1 MKTTAASCRVSS
13 VASAVLLIGVACG
26 SSRDSDSVSP
36 PTVPKPTLVIAKT
49 ETIAVPQRFHVND
62 IEDYVGTTL
71 ASRHVVGASLVM
83 IREGVVVSNRSFGFA
98 SLSSGAKVTDS
109 TSFAI
114 GSLTKQFTCA
124 LALQLASEKKLYFS
138 DRVSKYF
145 PTLTQSGEINIDDL
159 VSHRSGYT
167 DYYPL
172 DYVDRRMQTAVST
185 DEILSRYAST
195 RLDFSPGT
203 HFSYSNTGYVLLG
216 RIIEK
221 AARMPFAELLKTRI
235 LRKLEMQNA
244 HFPPSKGTGGLAT
257 GYQSILLGT
266 PEPSPPEAADWL
278 YSAGGL
284 WASAAD
290 LTRWNLAL
298 LQGKL
303 LDADSFR
310 QLMTPRL
317 LKNGRSTGYSCGFGV
332 ENMSGETA
340 LVHFGSVSGFVT
352 VNALIPRTRSA
363 VILLTNADYAD
374 IIDLQRNI
382 MNLMVGNQHE
392 APTIAGPSATV
403 AVRELCDQLRNGSL
417 DRTKLTTECSEYFSP
432 DRLSQIRMKLDAL
445 GAIQSVSVDSVAER
459 GAMEM
464 TSLSIQ
470 FSSRTVQARLFRTK
484 DGKVAEF
491 MLLHH

>member
-1 MKTTAASCRVSS
+1 MKTSSASFPASS
-13 VASAVLLIGVACG
+13 VASAALLIGVACG
-26 SSRDSDSVSP
+26 ASRDKVSVSP
-36 PTVPKPTLVIAKT
+36 PDVPKPTPVIAKT
-49 ETIAVPQRFHVND
+49 EETAVPQRFHVSD
-62 IEDYVGTTL
+62 IEDYVGITL
-71 ASRHVVGASLVM
+71 ARRHVVGASLVI
-83 IREGVVVSNRSFGFA
+83 IREGVVVSNRSFGLA

-145 PTLTQSGEINIDDL
+145 PTLTQAGEISIDDL

-185 DEILSRYAST
+185 DEIISRYASV

-221 AARMPFAELLKTRI
+221 AAGRPFAELLETRI

-244 HFPPSKGTGGLAT
+244 YFAPPKGTAGLAT

-266 PEPSPPEAADWL
+266 PEPAPPEAADWL
-278 YSAGGL
+278 YSAGGI

-290 LTRWNLAL
+290 LTKWNLAL
-298 LQGKL
+298 LHGKI

-310 QLMTPRL
+310 QLLAPRL
-317 LKNGRSTGYSCGFGV
+317 LRNGRSTGYSCGFGV
-332 ENMSGETA
+332 ETVSGETA
-340 LVHFGSVSGFVT
+340 LAHYGSVSGFVT

-374 IIDLQRNI
+374 ISDLHRNI
-382 MNLMVGNQHE
+382 INLLVGNQLE
-392 APTIAGPSATV
+392 APAIPGPTAAV
-403 AVRELCDQLRNGSL
+403 AVQELCEKLRSGSL
-417 DRTKLTTECSEYFSP
+417 DRTKLTTEFSEYFSP
-432 DRLSQIRMKLDAL
+432 DRLSQIRKNLVAF
-445 GAIQSVSVDSVAER
+445 GAIQSISVDSVAER
-459 GAMEM
+459 GAMET
-464 TSLSIQ
+464 TSLSIR
-470 FSSRTVQARLFRTK
+470 FSSRTVQARLFRTRE
-484 DGKVAEF
+484 GKIAEF
-491 MLLHH
+491 VLLHP